1 MFILYFCHY
10 CPLLVAAPSQ
20 STGCFAANVSRC
32 YGCFSEVASINR
44 RPQFQQ
50 ELLEIFSSCA
60 TLLFSIVPVRSREC
74 CACCQSQLDFILWL
88 IAEDVCA
95 CDVHEHVLCSM
106 LKQKY
111 SKKEKTYFKLHF
123 TLRFLLVRGWC
134 WKIPNSS
141 SLEAPKHQYYYPTNR
156 SLKYLILKFCSPSGS
171 TQMLIPA
178 SKNLVC
184 ACQPRQTPARKLFS
198 FLVRTFWIWNIQ
210 SFFLF
215 AVTHT
220 CLHTVMAWLDTVCR
234 PRGTTDHSL
243 HTAASSGS
251 TCGTTRKKTW
261 RYLKHT
267 NERMNVHN
275 ICHHTSLCL

>member
-1 MFILYFCHY
+1 MFQRSSVYQSSTS
-10 CPLLVAAPSQ
+10 V
-20 STGCFAANVSRC
+20 STGAAWN
-32 YGCFSEVASINR
+32 I
-44 RPQFQQ
+44 
-50 ELLEIFSSCA
+50 LLLRHTSLLDSSCSEPRMLC
-60 TLLFSIVPVRSREC
+60 LLSITIRFYLVTNRGRCMCMWCAWTWPYSR
-74 CACCQSQLDFILWL
+74 
-88 IAEDVCA
+88 
-95 CDVHEHVLCSM
+95 
-106 LKQKY
+106 LKLKY
-111 SKKEKTYFKLHF
+111 SKKEKTYCKLHF

-141 SLEAPKHQYYYPTNR
+141 SLEAPKRQYYYPTNR
-156 SLKYLILKFCSPSGS
+156 SLKYFILKFCSPSGS

-178 SKNLVC
+178 SKNPVC
-184 ACQPRQTPARKLFS
+184 ACQPCQTPARKLFS
-198 FLVRTFWIWNIQ
+198 FIVMTFWIWNIQ